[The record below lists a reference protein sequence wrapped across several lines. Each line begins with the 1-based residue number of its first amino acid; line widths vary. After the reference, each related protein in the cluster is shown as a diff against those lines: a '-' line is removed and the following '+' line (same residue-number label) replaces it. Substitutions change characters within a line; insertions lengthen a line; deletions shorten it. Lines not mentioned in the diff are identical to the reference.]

1 MEYTLAIRPRQLRS
15 KRTIPWQLE
24 LDSYVQS
31 GQYLGIKLDL
41 TASLCISLLKCVAL
55 LISIPF

>member
-41 TASLCISLLKCVAL
+41 TACLCISLLKCVAL